1 MLKLSMETWDAN
13 TASRQQPK
21 SPLQQIDDHRMKG
34 TPMNYRLGTLGLIAA
49 MVLATPAL
57 AQDETTTDAGG
68 GDKPGVKAS
77 LGKNFYFSPSFNY
90 LRAAN
95 SRGTQDGYGG
105 QVALG
110 KSVTSGLNLE
120 ITAQYLSADAK
131 SGTGYTGTATLN
143 GVGLGA
149 MVFPSNYLPDLY
161 VPLSLMRGQ
170 VKDNPGP
177 IPDYSTTVFD
187 VGLGYLLSL
196 GKISDYLHGAS
207 LRTEVRYRTDAHGR
221 ELAGVH
227 TGERKAFYE
236 GVASVGLLI
245 PLGNAPVAA
254 PPAAEPAATEVVPV
268 APTDSDGDGV
278 TDDLDQ
284 CPDTPAGTPVDEKG
298 CPIQAAPTPV
308 EAPACKQP
316 DAGEPIDLNG
326 CKIGD
331 SLVLKGVNFELD
343 SAHLTP
349 NAKTILDGVAD
360 ALLAQQN
367 IKAEIGGY
375 TSSEGS
381 DRHNQKLSERRAES
395 VKQYLTSRGID
406 AGRLTTHGYGKSSPV
421 ADNATN
427 EGRELNRRVELKVM
441 DDGSAAAPA
450 AATPAAEVAP
460 AADAA
465 APAETPAAPADAST
479 TPATDGSAQ
488 PADTSAAPAD
498 STAAPADASAVPAPE
513 VQSAQPAQ

>member
-1 MLKLSMETWDAN
+1 
-13 TASRQQPK
+13 
-21 SPLQQIDDHRMKG
+21 
-34 TPMNYRLGTLGLIAA
+34 MNYRLGTLGLIAA

-57 AQDETTTDAGG
+57 AQDETTDSSG
-68 GDKPGVKAS
+68 GDKPGAKAS
-77 LGKNFYFSPSFNY
+77 LAKNFYFSPSFNY
-90 LRAAN
+90 LRAAD

-105 QVALG
+105 QIALG
-110 KSVTSGLNLE
+110 KSVTPGLNLE
-120 ITAQYLSADAK
+120 ITTQYLSADAK
-131 SGTGYTGTATLN
+131 SGTGYTKSATLN

-177 IPDYSTTVFD
+177 IPNYSTTVFD

-196 GKISDYLHGAS
+196 GKISEYLHGAS

-227 TGERKAFYE
+227 TGQRKAFYE
-236 GVASVGLLI
+236 GIASVGLLI

-254 PPAAEPAATEVVPV
+254 PPAAEPAPTEVVPV

-298 CPIQAAPTPV
+298 CPVQAPAPV

-316 DAGEPIDLNG
+316 GAGEPIDLNG

-349 NAKTILDGVAD
+349 NAKTILDGVTD

-381 DRHNQKLSERRAES
+381 EKHNQKLSERRADS
-395 VKQYLTSRGID
+395 VKQYLVGRGID
-406 AGRLTTHGYGKSSPV
+406 AGRLSTHGYGESSPV
-421 ADNATN
+421 ADNNTN

-450 AATPAAEVAP
+450 AAPAAEAAP
-460 AADAA
+460 ASDAA
-465 APAETPAAPADAST
+465 APATETPAAPADASASPGSDGT
-479 TPATDGSAQ
+479 TAPAADSSTAPVDGSTPAATDSS
-488 PADTSAAPAD
+488 TAPAD
-498 STAAPADASAVPAPE
+498 GSTPAPE